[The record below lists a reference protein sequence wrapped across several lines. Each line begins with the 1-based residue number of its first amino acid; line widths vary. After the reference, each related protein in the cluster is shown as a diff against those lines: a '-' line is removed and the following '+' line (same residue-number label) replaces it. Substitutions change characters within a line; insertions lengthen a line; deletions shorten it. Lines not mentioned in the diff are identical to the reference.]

1 MSKFERVPFWHKTI
15 LPATWED
22 EVSQYEVLAKLI
34 HKINEIID
42 FLNNLGLDGELVAD
56 RLRKGRKIQLIN
68 EVLGST
74 IFDGSKDVVI
84 DALINP
90 EFVNELKQ
98 EILDIVY
105 DMIQDNKISDEYIK
119 NLIRQEIENIDY
131 TDLMNEIENL
141 INEKLSELEPYVLP
155 IASFETLGGIKVGSG
170 LGITEDGVL
179 YVIKEEPPL
188 PEQPI
193 DEEYYEFGYL
203 EYEFNEEDNTA
214 VCVGFRPEQSDRN
227 VKIPNNVIKDDVS
240 YRVIGTKSFT
250 HQGMFFPKGIDS
262 LNLGDNIE
270 RIEKTSFLNAIKQP
284 NILRLP
290 SNLKFIGNRA
300 FYGCNIY
307 GTLEIPEE
315 VEEIEWSAFTGN
327 PNLNKVIIK
336 NDIILTESAHG
347 TPFGGNPTI
356 NEYDNVGTWEKRTNQ
371 TETGWGW
378 YKVVE

>member
-1 MSKFERVPFWHKTI
+1 MKKLEFWHKTI
-15 LPATWED
+15 LPATFED
-22 EVSQYEVLAKLI
+22 EVSQYEVLAKLV

-42 FLNNLGLDGELVAD
+42 FLNNLGLDGEIVAD
-56 RLRKGRKIQLIN
+56 RLKHGRKIQLIN

-74 IFDGSKDVVI
+74 IFDGSRDVVI
-84 DALINP
+84 NAIISPDFIR
-90 EFVNELKQ
+90 ELKQ
-98 EILDIVY
+98 EIFDIVEQ
-105 DMIQDNKISDEYIK
+105 MIQDNKISDEYIK

-131 TDLMNEIENL
+131 TDLLNEIENL
-141 INEKLSELEPYVLP
+141 INEKLSELEPYELP

-179 YVIKEEPPL
+179 YVIKEEPSP

-203 EYEFNEEDNTA
+203 EYEFDEDNKTA
-214 VCVGFRPEQSDRN
+214 SCVGFRPEQYDRN
-227 VKIPNNVIKDDVS
+227 VKIPNKVIKDGETYIVTSVS
-240 YRVIGTKSFT
+240 GGSTGKNIFY
-250 HQGMFFPKGIDS
+250 PKGIDT

-270 RIEKTSFLNAIKQP
+270 RIERWSFHNTIKQP

-290 SNLKFIGNRA
+290 SNLKFIGDTA
-300 FYGCNIY
+300 FMYCNIY
-307 GTLEIPEE
+307 GTLEIPET
-315 VEEIEWSAFTGN
+315 VEEIEYNAFTGN

-336 NDIILTESAHG
+336 NDIILPRTVHG

-356 NEYDNVGTWEKRTNQ
+356 DETNNVGTWERRTNH
-371 TETGWGW
+371 TEVGWGW